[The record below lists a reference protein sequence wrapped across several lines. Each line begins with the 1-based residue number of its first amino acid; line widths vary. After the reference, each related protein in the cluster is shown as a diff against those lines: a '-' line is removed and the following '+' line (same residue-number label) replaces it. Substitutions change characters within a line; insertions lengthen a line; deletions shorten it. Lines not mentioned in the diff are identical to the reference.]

1 MELAP
6 RGARRGALTRAA
18 EPLRARAPA
27 SERAIDRALRLVG
40 LRRDRP
46 RGPGNRREAGA
57 EQTRKRSTHLT
68 KRRGGAKRSR
78 RERPKDS
85 NAEMNLWI
93 VKRKEKKEE
102 KKASGKRERRR
113 SENQKPPPRLRVRES
128 FFFLLCGVVNNA
140 KQNTA
145 VQIHSLS
152 GRNRSGEQVRRQN
165 KCEEQVRECK
175 KGGGEG
181 GERERERESR
191 GEEEGRKKKEAGGG
205 AEGASSFFFLS
216 SLPPSSHRVPHPRA
230 SGKTRKN
237 SPASARIREG

>member
-1 MELAP
+1 MRELLPLPRSAGALHNRQRRTARRVMELAP

-128 FFFLLCGVVNNA
+128 FFF
-140 KQNTA
+140 
-145 VQIHSLS
+145 
-152 GRNRSGEQVRRQN
+152 
-165 KCEEQVRECK
+165 
-175 KGGGEG
+175 
-181 GERERERESR
+181 
-191 GEEEGRKKKEAGGG
+191 
-205 AEGASSFFFLS
+205 S
-216 SLPPSSHRVPHPRA
+216 SLWCC
-230 SGKTRKN
+230 
-237 SPASARIREG
+237 